1 MAAVH
6 RVMHSVSASIEYV
19 CSTTTAANSGPTTSL
34 CTAGNATRPIAA
46 TEGASATTAVRT
58 TSVAPGLVISVLR
71 REYTSPAPACSRL
84 STRRWRVET
93 LSRSINYTR
102 ARFLVEARSCRTSNK
117 QRHLDAHSDA
127 PDPAQAAPAKRFL
140 AALKTFVRSDRRLNE
155 SER

>member
-46 TEGASATTAVRT
+46 IEGASAITAVRT

-71 REYTSPAPACSRL
+71 REYSLAWSSVQVHRPVLVWIARIRWCRGRTDPRLAPGPGRDGSPARPGSGGEALARRVRGGAERRPYF
-84 STRRWRVET
+84 TR
-93 LSRSINYTR
+93 Y
-102 ARFLVEARSCRTSNK
+102 
-117 QRHLDAHSDA
+117 
-127 PDPAQAAPAKRFL
+127 
-140 AALKTFVRSDRRLNE
+140 
-155 SER
+155 

>member
-71 REYTSPAPACSRL
+71 REYSLAWAGVRECP
-84 STRRWRVET
+84 
-93 LSRSINYTR
+93 
-102 ARFLVEARSCRTSNK
+102 LVDLTASE
-117 QRHLDAHSDA
+117 SDA
-127 PDPAQAAPAKRFL
+127 LVHLGVKLR
-140 AALKTFVRSDRRLNE
+140 
-155 SER
+155 

>member
-46 TEGASATTAVRT
+46 TEGASAITAVRT

-71 REYTSPAPACSRL
+71 REYSLACS
-84 STRRWRVET
+84 SIPGCT
-93 LSRSINYTR
+93 LSSRGSVM
-102 ARFLVEARSCRTSNK
+102 FVDKE
-117 QRHLDAHSDA
+117 QR
-127 PDPAQAAPAKRFL
+127 
-140 AALKTFVRSDRRLNE
+140 VRWE
-155 SER
+155 EREWEL